1 MSVISEKY
9 LSEMLYERF
18 DYKSN
23 DIEVTVKEL
32 MKMSDDGKDILRE
45 YLESGVLPQREK
57 NGLSL
62 KMMREQASSE
72 MTDVSL
78 IIVYDGIQK
87 KITDSKK

>member
-9 LSEMLYERF
+9 LNRMLFERF

-32 MKMSDDGKDILRE
+32 MNMSEDGKDILCE
-45 YLESGVLPQREK
+45 YLERGVLPQREK

-78 IIVYDGIQK
+78 ILVYDGIQK
-87 KITDSKK
+87 KFADYKK

>member
-78 IIVYDGIQK
+78 IVVYDGIQK

>member
-9 LSEMLYERF
+9 LSEMLSERF

-32 MKMSDDGKDILRE
+32 MNMSDDGIDILCE
-45 YLESGVLPQREK
+45 YLESGVLPKREK

-62 KMMREQASSE
+62 KMMRKQASSE
-72 MTDVSL
+72 MTNISL
-78 IIVYDGIQK
+78 IVVYDGIQK
-87 KITDSKK
+87 NISKLER

>member
-1 MSVISEKY
+1 MSVISENY

-78 IIVYDGIQK
+78 IVVYDGIQK